1 MLKKCGIF
9 ILAGLTAVGICGC
22 GTKDSDSSSE
32 TENSLSVEHQLDQI
46 VSDRELW
53 QNPFGR
59 DYEGK
64 TDGGVFYAVTDL
76 DQNGR
81 LELVVTDA
89 TSDGDDIEFTGTCF
103 LK

>member
-53 QNPFGR
+53 QNPFGGIMR
-59 DYEGK
+59 EKQMG
-64 TDGGVFYAVTDL
+64 A
-76 DQNGR
+76 
-81 LELVVTDA
+81 
-89 TSDGDDIEFTGTCF
+89 CF
-103 LK
+103 MR